1 MVSLDDSKH
10 VDVLRYNES
19 RLPLF
24 LLLCQH
30 LRVECEL
37 MLHDAP
43 RPGGALSSSRCPRGS
58 DAPADAGDAV
68 AGTSGTT
75 ATGMSKR
82 ELVSTAIL
90 PHIFFL
96 YENMTGILA
105 YAQEEHESGNDLAK
119 DSYDLPDENMVR
131 RLPLWLTHS
140 LTRSLTGAL
149 THSLTGAR
157 THWRTHR

>member
-68 AGTSGTT
+68 AGTSAAA

-131 RLPLWLTHS
+131 RLPLWLAHS